1 MSRGGKRKGA
11 GRKPS
16 PFRKALTMRIS
27 TYTFERFKL
36 YCKLAKL
43 SQARAFE
50 LMVREANSPS
60 AVPKAIFRRT
70 KTCTCSGFGMQ
81 VNGGCT
87 CGFNA

>member
-50 LMVREANSPS
+50 LMVR
-60 AVPKAIFRRT
+60 
-70 KTCTCSGFGMQ
+70 
-81 VNGGCT
+81 
-87 CGFNA
+87 

>member
-27 TYTFERFKL
+27 TYTLERFKL

-50 LMVREANSPS
+50 LMVREARPPS
-60 AVPKAIFRRT
+60 ATP

-87 CGFNA
+87 CGFNAFTT